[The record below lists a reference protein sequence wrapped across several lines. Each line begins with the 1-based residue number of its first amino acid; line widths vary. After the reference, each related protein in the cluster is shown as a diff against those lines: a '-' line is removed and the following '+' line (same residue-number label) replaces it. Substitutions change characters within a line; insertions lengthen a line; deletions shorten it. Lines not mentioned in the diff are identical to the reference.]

1 MKILWRLVALVVGVA
16 VVVFALGNRGPISL
30 SFAPLPI
37 AVAMPVYLLVLIALA
52 LGIIAGGVGAWRAAG
67 RARAVSRERR
77 RRVAALEGEVE
88 RLRAHRRQDPAPDAA
103 QPAIAARR
111 RAG

>member
-1 MKILWRLVALVVGVA
+1 MKILWRLVGVVVGVA
-16 VVVFALGNRGPISL
+16 AVVFALANRGPVSV

-52 LGIIAGGVGAWRAAG
+52 LGVIAGGVGAWRAAG

-88 RLRAHRRQDPAPDAA
+88 RLRARRHDPALDPE

-111 RAG
+111 RAE